1 MSWNK
6 RCVVLLSLESAL
18 GWACQVCRL
27 QRSRR
32 QEGHQQTGVEAVCAK
47 VESSCP
53 RKSKLLTHDDKEL
66 LTGKSCSH
74 PMQMQRTAKTSCPTR
89 RSCGEKELRR
99 ELSPQSVL
107 GECDFPSHMKN
118 DVVGQRKSLAS
129 IPVTLLG
136 QVSL

>member
-66 LTGKSCSH
+66 LTGKSCSN

-107 GECDFPSHMKN
+107 GECDFPSHHDMK
-118 DVVGQRKSLAS
+118 KL
-129 IPVTLLG
+129 TLLG
-136 QVSL
+136 NVSPLHPLQ